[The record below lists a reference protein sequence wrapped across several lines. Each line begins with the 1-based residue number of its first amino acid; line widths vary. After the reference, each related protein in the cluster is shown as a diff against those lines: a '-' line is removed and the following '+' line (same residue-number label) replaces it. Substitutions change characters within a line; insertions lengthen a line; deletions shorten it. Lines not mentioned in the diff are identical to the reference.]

1 MQWQHGIRAVIEVG
15 EGGIKRRIDT
25 EEFHD
30 NESVEVERFIRRQL
44 EEEDEQVKYRYPNP
58 DLAGTA
64 AGFAGKGGGSSIG
77 RLGKLAQYRNK
88 AGDITSSIVSDDL
101 TGMKLDAG
109 KVVEARAK
117 EVTYLRD
124 KRVYDKIPRHQA
136 VRNKW
141 KIIRTRWID
150 INKGDEKYKEY

>member
-1 MQWQHGIRAVIEVG
+1 M
-15 EGGIKRRIDT
+15 
-25 EEFHD
+25 
-30 NESVEVERFIRRQL
+30 
-44 EEEDEQVKYRYPNP
+44 
-58 DLAGTA
+58 
-64 AGFAGKGGGSSIG
+64 IG

-88 AGDITSSIVSDDL
+88 AGDITTSIASDDL

-136 VRNKW
+136 IKGKW

-150 INKGDEKYKEY
+150 INKGDEENPLYRSGLAGKEFTTGRWMASSRPPLLSKP

>member
-1 MQWQHGIRAVIEVG
+1 M
-15 EGGIKRRIDT
+15 
-25 EEFHD
+25 
-30 NESVEVERFIRRQL
+30 
-44 EEEDEQVKYRYPNP
+44 
-58 DLAGTA
+58 
-64 AGFAGKGGGSSIG
+64 
-77 RLGKLAQYRNK
+77 AQYRNK
-88 AGDITSSIVSDDL
+88 AGDITTSIATDDL

-141 KIIRTRWID
+141 MIIRTRWID
-150 INKGDEKYKEY
+150 INKGDDENPVYRSRLVGKKSLTTGKWTAYLLPPLH